1 MVRPGTVP
9 TYPFSTT
16 VRLSQSTY
24 RLIVGLNSSFSNF
37 LSTKISQSVRS
48 PWLPVHGSGANYK
61 KKEKEKGRKKRKRKE
76 KGRRKKRKRKRK
88 KKKGRTNLVLT

>member
-24 RLIVGLNSSFSNF
+24 RRIVGLNSSFSNF

-48 PWLPVHGSGANYK
+48 PSCLATYDRKSGASVCAGGPTWSSPQTTFSDGPVGDVGPANFYQ
-61 KKEKEKGRKKRKRKE
+61 
-76 KGRRKKRKRKRK
+76 
-88 KKKGRTNLVLT
+88 